1 MPPTDPELLIGS
13 ASGTDSADH
22 GGAPA
27 GIVDDSK
34 LPTPTMLVASTR
46 YEQGGPGD
54 FAHEITHNMRGDVVL
69 YIFNDNIADR
79 DSNHQG
85 GGNATARPFASVVD
99 HMYPRAA
106 GVCTGTA
113 GGAQENGFSKLTAEV
128 CAIID
133 ADIAG
138 IDRCLPQ
145 DATTQ

>member
-1 MPPTDPELLIGS
+1 MTQHPTR
-13 ASGTDSADH
+13 
-22 GGAPA
+22 
-27 GIVDDSK
+27 V
-34 LPTPTMLVASTR
+34 
-46 YEQGGPGD
+46 GGPGD
-54 FAHEITHNMRGDVVL
+54 FAHELTHNMRGDGVL

-113 GGAQENGFSKLTAEV
+113 GGSQENGFSKLTAEV

-138 IDRCLPQ
+138 IDAML
-145 DATTQ
+145 TTGRYHTVVYSAEDNSRVAYWCQHF